1 MAISV
6 DKVYRTLLSILNKE
20 NRGYITPDEF
30 NKIAAQAQ
38 LGVID
43 NNIDGYNMSMNKKKN
58 YSSNLG
64 YGDNAAFYRE
74 KLEEVSNTTTVTFS
88 GGTATLPT
96 ATEFY
101 KILEVYGADGI
112 TMYEE
117 IPKSE
122 LRHILSSPL
131 ATPSANFPIYYLDG
145 NGQTMYV
152 KPNTTALDAATVSIE
167 HIAFPANPRWG
178 YTASEVTGAYIYDS
192 NTYVADGLVISP
204 TAFTTFTT
212 NVSGVTDDIY
222 LLNASV
228 SGGGTQQIVA
238 TVESGAV
245 TNVEIASSGSGY
257 EVGYTIAA
265 SSGLFGSGSGSLTL
279 TVAAENLYSGST
291 AGSIDFALH
300 PSDETKL
307 IENIMAYAGITI
319 RDPEITQQAVAL
331 MQSDKISEQNS

>member
-30 NKIAAQAQ
+30 NKIATQAQ

-43 NNIDGYNMSMNKKKN
+43 SNIDGYNISMNKKKN

-74 KLEEVSNTTTVTFS
+74 KLEEITDTVQVTFTS
-88 GGTATLPT
+88 GVATLPT
-96 ATEFY
+96 DTEFY

-131 ATPSANFPIYYLDG
+131 AAPMDKFPIYYLDSK
-145 NGQTMYV
+145 GQSMYV
-152 KPNTTALDAATVSIE
+152 KPNTTALDAAEVSIE
-167 HIAFPANPRWG
+167 HIVFPENPRWG
-178 YTASEVTGAYIYDS
+178 YSISETTRAYNYDS
-192 NTYVADGLVISP
+192 NTYVADGLVIS
-204 TAFTTFTT
+204 TNAFTTFTT
-212 NVSGVTDDIY
+212 NVSGATNGVSTV
-222 LLNASV
+222 NAARST
-228 SGGGTQQIVA
+228 SGTQPLVV
-238 TVESGAV
+238 TVESGVV
-245 TNVEIASSGSGY
+245 TNVGVTVSNSGY
-257 EVGYTIAA
+257 SVGD
-265 SSGLFGSGSGSLTL
+265 TL
-279 TVAAENLYSGST
+279 TVAATDLGTTGTPLVITLSAENIYSGT
-291 AGSIDFALH
+291 TQGSINFSLH
-300 PSDETKL
+300 PSDEKKL
-307 IENIMAYAGITI
+307 IEVIMAYSGITI